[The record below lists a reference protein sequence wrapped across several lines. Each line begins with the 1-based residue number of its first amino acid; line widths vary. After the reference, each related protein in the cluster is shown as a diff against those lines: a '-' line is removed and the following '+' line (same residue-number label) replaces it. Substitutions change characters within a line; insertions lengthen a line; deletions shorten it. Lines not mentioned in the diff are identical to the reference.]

1 VDRGGAGRSHGTGL
15 AAAPPRAQAAW
26 PRIGF
31 GIALLVFCAALALQL
46 AVDLGSGHSS
56 LQLRLH
62 RGINAGSQVGL
73 RTMVACYLAALAVSG
88 WGAWKLL
95 RRDGAGRWPATRRL
109 SEVHEV
115 AGQRPALPQRRAAS
129 LLSRAPRNSDSFSHV
144 GQRRLLASSAPRS

>member
-1 VDRGGAGRSHGTGL
+1 MIAATGAMPVAAASAASPLMWIAAAL
-15 AAAPPRAQAAW
+15 AAATAVAWLLRRPGAQAAW

-62 RGINAGSQVGL
+62 RGINAGSPVGL

-95 RRDGAGRWPATRRL
+95 RRRR
-109 SEVHEV
+109 
-115 AGQRPALPQRRAAS
+115 
-129 LLSRAPRNSDSFSHV
+129 
-144 GQRRLLASSAPRS
+144 

>member
-1 VDRGGAGRSHGTGL
+1 MIAATGAMPV
-15 AAAPPRAQAAW
+15 AAASPATPLMWIAVTMAAATALAWLLRRPNAQAAW

-56 LQLRLH
+56 LRLRLH
-62 RGINAGSQVGL
+62 RGLSPGSLVGL
-73 RTMVACYLAALAVSG
+73 RTMVACYLAALAASG

-95 RRDGAGRWPATRRL
+95 RRHYPL
-109 SEVHEV
+109 
-115 AGQRPALPQRRAAS
+115 QRRAAS